1 MARRRYWSG
10 FAAGAAAGL
19 GAAVG
24 GLMLVNL
31 VGRSR
36 YGGIVRLQKTLQIGR
51 PVEEVF
57 NSWAELERLPQWS
70 SIVQSIRRNGD
81 RSHWV
86 VEVSGRRLEWD
97 AEVEQFIPN
106 QAIGWK
112 SLNGPK
118 HTGRIS
124 FSPVGN
130 DTLVNV
136 TMNYAP
142 PSRLLRPFIE
152 SNAGRIEEYLD
163 QVLREFKQALEGK
176 GSGEQALGGTGHS
189 YGTYGTGIAG
199 YETPNTRFGGPPSP
213 LEYTRPPESKS

>member
-10 FAAGAAAGL
+10 FTAGVAAGVGAAAGT
-19 GAAVG
+19 
-24 GLMLVNL
+24 LMLVNL

-57 NSWAELERLPQWS
+57 RSWAELERLPQWS
-70 SIVQSIRRNGD
+70 SIVQSVRKDGD

-86 VEVSGRRLEWD
+86 AQIAGKRLEWD
-97 AEVEQFIPN
+97 AQVEQFIPN

-124 FSPVGN
+124 FSPLGN

-142 PSRLLRPFIE
+142 PSRLLRPFVE
-152 SNAGRIEEYLD
+152 SNTGRIEEYLD
-163 QVLREFKQALEGK
+163 QVLREFKQALEGT
-176 GSGEQALGGTGHS
+176 GETEASGTSFGT
-189 YGTYGTGIAG
+189 GTYGTG
-199 YETPNTRFGGPPSP
+199 TNTRFGGPPNP